1 MLILKITPSVYFNL
15 WLKHLDTHCNKPT
28 NQNPLKVLKVVKST
42 NKKTLLKMLGTSV
55 LNSPLSHLCLEK
67 WRILLL
73 NYSKCEF
80 WILIFVLLKEMNE
93 KKASGDLDIVFKK
106 YCGQPMTNLR
116 KCLES
121 FLEASHQCL
130 KVGGKFY
137 VNSVRVRIEILMT
150 SLIIFLSNLCY

>member
-1 MLILKITPSVYFNL
+1 MFDSSF
-15 WLKHLDTHCNKPT
+15 
-28 NQNPLKVLKVVKST
+28 
-42 NKKTLLKMLGTSV
+42 
-55 LNSPLSHLCLEK
+55 
-67 WRILLL
+67 
-73 NYSKCEF
+73 
-80 WILIFVLLKEMNE
+80 LLKEMNE

-137 VNSVRVRIEILMT
+137 VNPVRVRIEILMT
-150 SLIIFLSNLCY
+150 SLIIFYDVITNLKDNFKNVLKSNLFD